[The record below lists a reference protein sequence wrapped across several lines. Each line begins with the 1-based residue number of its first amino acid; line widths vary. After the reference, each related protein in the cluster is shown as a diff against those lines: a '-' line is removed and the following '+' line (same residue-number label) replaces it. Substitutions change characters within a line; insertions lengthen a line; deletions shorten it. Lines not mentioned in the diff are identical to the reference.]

1 MPLVFYAYIAL
12 TWLFLPFIWIFLKWR
27 LAKGREDAA
36 RLRERRGHA
45 SAPRPEGKLIWFHAA
60 SVGEV
65 NSILPLIEDFLAHIE
80 KTQKPFSI
88 LLTSGTTTSAQILAH
103 KNISGLMH
111 QYVPVDQPL
120 FARHFMQYWHPDM
133 AVFVESEIWPN
144 LLRHLHKHATP
155 TVLINARMS
164 EKSFT
169 AWKRLPNTIQKLL
182 GFFDS
187 ILAQDELSERR
198 LRNLGATNL
207 QVPGNLKLDAP
218 PPNFDAQELAQLKT
232 LIGQRPVWLAAST
245 HMGEEEQIARSH
257 KTLSVDMP
265 DLLTIIVP
273 RHPHR
278 GAEIQ
283 QTLTPF
289 GLVTKLRSQNQQP
302 DEDCA
307 LYIADSLGEL
317 GLFYS
322 LCPVSFIGGSLV
334 PHGGQNPIEAA
345 LIGSAIITGPY
356 YQNFAAVYRHFL
368 EAEAVFK
375 ISDNI
380 ELTSILNRLIKNPQL
395 VNQMQNKA
403 LQSCAQHGGA
413 REKTLAHLIK
423 KINQQ
428 EDA

>member
-1 MPLVFYAYIAL
+1 MPLVYYAYIAL

-27 LAKGREDAA
+27 LAKGREEAG
-36 RLRERRGHA
+36 RLKERRGYA

-65 NSILPLIEDFLAHIE
+65 NSILPLIEDFLAHI
-80 KTQKPFSI
+80 KTTQMPVSI
-88 LLTSGTTTSAQILAH
+88 LLTSGTTTSAQILAR
-103 KNISGLMH
+103 KNISGVLH
-111 QYVPVDQPL
+111 QYVPVDQSL
-120 FARHFMQYWHPDM
+120 FVRRFLNHWRPDL

-144 LLRHLHKHATP
+144 LLRYLHKRATP

-164 EKSFT
+164 EKSFAT
-169 AWKRLPNTIQKLL
+169 WKRMPGSIQRLL
-182 GFFDS
+182 GYFDS
-187 ILAQDELSERR
+187 ILAQDEFSETR
-198 LRNLGATNL
+198 LLNLGARNL
-207 QVPGNLKLDAP
+207 QTPGNLKLDSP
-218 PPNFDAQELAQLKT
+218 PPNFDAQTLAQLKT

-245 HMGEEEQIARSH
+245 HQGEEEQIARTH
-257 KTLSVDMP
+257 KTLSVDIP

-278 GAEIQ
+278 GGDIQ
-283 QTLTPF
+283 QSLKPF
-289 GLVTKLRSQNQQP
+289 GLTTKLRSQNQQP

-356 YQNFAAVYRHFL
+356 HQNFAAVYRHFL

-375 ISDNI
+375 IADNI
-380 ELTSILNRLIKNPQL
+380 ELTSILNRLMKNPQL
-395 VNQMQNKA
+395 VETMQSKA
-403 LQSCAQHGGA
+403 LNSCAQHGGA
-413 REKTLAHLIK
+413 RQKTLAHLIK

-428 EDA
+428 EGA

>member
-1 MPLVFYAYIAL
+1 MPLVYYAYIAL
-12 TWLFLPFIWIFLKWR
+12 TWLLLPFIWIFLKWR
-27 LAKGREDAA
+27 LAKGREEAG
-36 RLRERRGHA
+36 RLKERRGYA

-65 NSILPLIEDFLAHIE
+65 NSILPLIEDFLAHI
-80 KTQKPFSI
+80 KTTQMPVSI
-88 LLTSGTTTSAQILAH
+88 LLTSGTTTSAQILAR
-103 KNISGLMH
+103 KNISGVLH
-111 QYVPVDQPL
+111 QYVPVDQSL
-120 FARHFMQYWHPDM
+120 FVRRFLNHWRPDL

-144 LLRHLHKHATP
+144 LLRYLHKRATP

-164 EKSFT
+164 EKSFAT
-169 AWKRLPNTIQKLL
+169 WKRMPGSIQRLL
-182 GFFDS
+182 GYFDS
-187 ILAQDELSERR
+187 ILAQDEFSETR
-198 LRNLGATNL
+198 LLNLGARNL
-207 QVPGNLKLDAP
+207 QTPGNLKLDSP
-218 PPNFDAQELAQLKT
+218 PPNFDAQTLAQLKT

-245 HMGEEEQIARSH
+245 HQGEEEQIARTH
-257 KTLSVDMP
+257 KTLSVDIP

-278 GAEIQ
+278 GGDIQ
-283 QTLTPF
+283 QSLKPF
-289 GLVTKLRSQNQQP
+289 GLTTKLRSQNQQP

-356 YQNFAAVYRHFL
+356 HQNFAAVYRHFL

-375 ISDNI
+375 IADNI
-380 ELTSILNRLIKNPQL
+380 ELTSILNRLMKNPQL
-395 VNQMQNKA
+395 VETMQSKA
-403 LQSCAQHGGA
+403 LNSCAQHGGA
-413 REKTLAHLIK
+413 RQKTLAHLIK

-428 EDA
+428 EGA

>member
-1 MPLVFYAYIAL
+1 MPLVYYAYIAL

-27 LAKGREDAA
+27 LAKGREEAG
-36 RLRERRGHA
+36 RLKERRGYA

-65 NSILPLIEDFLAHIE
+65 NSILPLIEDFLAHI
-80 KTQKPFSI
+80 KTTQMPVSI
-88 LLTSGTTTSAQILAH
+88 LLTSGTTTSAQILAR
-103 KNISGLMH
+103 KNISGVLH
-111 QYVPVDQPL
+111 QYVPVDQSL
-120 FARHFMQYWHPDM
+120 FVRRFLNHWRPDL

-144 LLRHLHKHATP
+144 LLRYLHKRATP

-164 EKSFT
+164 EKSFAT
-169 AWKRLPNTIQKLL
+169 WKRMPGSIQRLL
-182 GFFDS
+182 GYFDS
-187 ILAQDELSERR
+187 ILAQDEFSETR
-198 LRNLGATNL
+198 LLNLGARNL
-207 QVPGNLKLDAP
+207 QTPGNLKLDSP
-218 PPNFDAQELAQLKT
+218 PPNFDAQMLAQLKT

-245 HMGEEEQIARSH
+245 HQGEEEQIARTH
-257 KTLSVDMP
+257 KTLSVDIP

-278 GAEIQ
+278 GGDIQ
-283 QTLTPF
+283 QSLKPF
-289 GLVTKLRSQNQQP
+289 GLTTKLRSQNQQP

-356 YQNFAAVYRHFL
+356 HQNFAAVYRHFL

-375 ISDNI
+375 IADNI
-380 ELTSILNRLIKNPQL
+380 ELTSILNRLMKNPQL
-395 VNQMQNKA
+395 VETMQSKA
-403 LQSCAQHGGA
+403 LNSCAQHGGA
-413 REKTLAHLIK
+413 RQKTLAHLIK

-428 EDA
+428 EGA